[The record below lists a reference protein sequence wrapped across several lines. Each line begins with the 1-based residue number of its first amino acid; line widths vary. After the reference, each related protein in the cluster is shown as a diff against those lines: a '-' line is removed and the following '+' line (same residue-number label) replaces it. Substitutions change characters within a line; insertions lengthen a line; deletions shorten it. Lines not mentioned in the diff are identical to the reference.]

1 MIQHAIPRSE
11 RERKKKEEEE
21 ATKRHHI
28 VMNRFNFTSA
38 HPKLEMNFSL
48 PPLI

>member
-1 MIQHAIPRSE
+1 MLYHVV

-28 VMNRFNFTSA
+28 VMNRFSFTSA
-38 HPKLEMNFSL
+38 HPKPKMNFSL
-48 PPLI
+48 PALI